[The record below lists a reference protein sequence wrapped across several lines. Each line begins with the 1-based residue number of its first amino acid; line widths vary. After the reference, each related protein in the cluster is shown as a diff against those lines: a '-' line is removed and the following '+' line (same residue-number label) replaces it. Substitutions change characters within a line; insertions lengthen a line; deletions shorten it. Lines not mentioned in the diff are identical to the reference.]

1 MYVRLVNL
9 TDTDEVVSDGS
20 LSYNHVMAEGN
31 QEYYF
36 ILRDDI
42 NFAAVKD
49 GAAVDT
55 GELVS
60 AEDVVFSLNRAKML
74 IQYRIIVPTAFMK
87 ILKQSKSF
95 LIYPNYK
102 IKSSRL

>member
-1 MYVRLVNL
+1 MGKIEFNDTSKNATEPLILHQTINSLTSLDPIKGNDGSINTLNTNMYVRLVNL

-42 NFAAVKD
+42 HFAAVKD
-49 GAAVDT
+49 GSAVDT
-55 GELVS
+55 G
-60 AEDVVFSLNRAKML
+60 N
-74 IQYRIIVPTAFMK
+74 
-87 ILKQSKSF
+87 
-95 LIYPNYK
+95 
-102 IKSSRL
+102 